1 MKEFSKALVALL
13 SKALV
18 ALLWIAAWLAAD
30 VATSYVCGDYPD
42 STSYPDEDAPMTEV
56 WR

>member
-18 ALLWIAAWLAAD
+18 ALLWIAAWLATS
-30 VATSYVCGDYPD
+30 VAISYVCGDSD
-42 STSYPDEDAPMTEV
+42 STSYPDEDAPMTVV